1 MNYRLRLGLKGIIVV
16 IIHLNQ
22 IIPMK
27 KCITTVYYLVD
38 NFCRIFHEWEKEK
51 LLPSSKMRH
60 RDGNL
65 GLAELLTIVLY
76 FYLSP
81 CKDFKNYYLYFLPA
95 KYTNYFKLVSY
106 SRIIQL
112 WPSLILPLVILIHQL
127 KGEQTGLYFIDS
139 TKLQI
144 CHNKRTSSNKVFG
157 KKAKIGRSSYGW
169 FMGFKL
175 HLIINNKGNIMAI
188 KITKGNKS
196 DLSVA
201 GYLSKGLTGKLFGD
215 KGYISRELFD
225 KLYARDLRLFTGI
238 RKDMKNHL
246 LEIEDKL
253 LMRKRSLIE
262 SVFNVLKNRMN
273 LEHTRHR
280 SPMNFLVHII
290 ACIVSYAVSKLNNF
304 DHFISNSKL
313 SLS

>member
-1 MNYRLRLGLKGIIVV
+1 
-16 IIHLNQ
+16 
-22 IIPMK
+22 MK

-38 NFCRIFHEWEKEK
+38 NFCKIFNEWERAK
-51 LLPSSKMRH
+51 LLPSNKIRH
-60 RDGNL
+60 KVGAL
-65 GLAELLTIVLY
+65 SLAELLTIVLY

-95 KYTNYFKLVSY
+95 KYSSYFKQVSY

-112 WPSLILPLVILIHQL
+112 WSSLTLPLAILIHQL
-127 KGEQTGLYFIDS
+127 KGEETGVYFVDS

-157 KKAKIGRSSYGW
+157 KKARIGKSSYGW
-169 FMGFKL
+169 FMGYKL
-175 HLIINNKGNIMAI
+175 HLIINNKGEMMAI

-196 DLSVA
+196 DLSCVDGLA
-201 GYLSKGLTGKLFGD
+201 KGLEGKLFGD
-215 KGYISRELFD
+215 KGYISKDLFD

-246 LEIEDKL
+246 LEIEDKIL
-253 LMRKRSLIE
+253 LRKRTLIE

-280 SPMNFLVHII
+280 SPMNFLVHIL
-290 ACIVSYAVSKLNNF
+290 ACIVSYTIGKATDFNQSIPKPKHL
-304 DHFISNSKL
+304 L
-313 SLS
+313 S